1 MTSCFRRWWCLAC
14 ACATLAAAP
23 LHAQVVDPLLYSLQS
38 PPSEFLWGCFGPCM
52 CPVQFEG
59 PLSGTFS
66 FRESHRDPLFTYYDV
81 LGVSWKFDDAGQ
93 VVAVTGSG
101 SYRRGGE
108 VADSEQ
114 LSLDLSF
121 GGGEVQHF
129 DSGLRPAG
137 APFPEIST
145 RVSLHGESCH
155 DSVLVVDAKPGG
167 VANAGDAGRMLLLA
181 AAPNPFKGWTEIS
194 FTMPSEGAVNLGI
207 FDITG
212 RRVRWL
218 ARGEWFARGP
228 HVRSWDGRFDN
239 GHAAPAGLYIIQ
251 IEAPSGRIVKRLAR
265 VN

>member
-14 ACATLAAAP
+14 ACATLVAAP
-23 LHAQVVDPLLYSLQS
+23 VHAQIVDPLLYSLQS
-38 PPSEFLWGCFGPCM
+38 PPSEFLSGCFAPCM

-81 LGVSWKFDDAGQ
+81 LGVSWKYYDSGR
-93 VVAVTGSG
+93 VVAITGSG

-108 VADSEQ
+108 VAETEQ

-121 GGGEVQHF
+121 AGGEVQHF
-129 DSGLRPAG
+129 DSGLSPAG

-145 RVSLHGESCH
+145 RISLHGEFCH

-167 VANAGDAGRMLLLA
+167 VANAGDAARTLSLA
-181 AAPNPFKGWTEIS
+181 VAPNPFKGWTEIL
-194 FTMPSEGAVNLGI
+194 FTLSREGSVDLGV

-212 RRVRWL
+212 RRVRSL
-218 ARGEWFARGP
+218 AHHEWFSGGTQ
-228 HVRSWDGRFDN
+228 VRVWDGRFDD
-239 GHAAPAGLYIIQ
+239 GRAAPAGLYFVQ
-251 IEAPSGRIVKRLAR
+251 IDAPSGRIMRRLAR